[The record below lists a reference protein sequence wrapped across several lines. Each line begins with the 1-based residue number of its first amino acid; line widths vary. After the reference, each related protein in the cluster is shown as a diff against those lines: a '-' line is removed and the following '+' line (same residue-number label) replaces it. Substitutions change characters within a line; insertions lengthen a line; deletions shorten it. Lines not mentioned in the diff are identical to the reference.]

1 CRTCNVVPTST
12 LSTCFAYT
20 TLFRSVAYVL
30 DDTKT
35 KTRIVG
41 FDRLRDVLDYAN
53 EHDMVYV
60 SDPFSPFS
68 MNNWLESAP
77 DEAYT
82 DGGHLHW
89 VQHSLYAKDGFTER
103 EWVAV
108 LLAMRK
114 QWPYCY

>member
-1 CRTCNVVPTST
+1 MRPYIVEHHVTTYVPVTSED
-12 LSTCFAYT
+12 SGD
-20 TLFRSVAYVL
+20 VAYVL

-68 MNNWLESAP
+68 MNNWLDSAP

-82 DGGHLHW
+82 DGERLHW
-89 VQHSLYAKDGFTER
+89 VQHSMHAKDGFTER